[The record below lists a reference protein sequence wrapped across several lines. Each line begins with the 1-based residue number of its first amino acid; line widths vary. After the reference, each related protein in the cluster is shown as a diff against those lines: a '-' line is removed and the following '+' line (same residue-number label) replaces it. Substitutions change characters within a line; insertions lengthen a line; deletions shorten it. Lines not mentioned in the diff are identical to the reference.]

1 MKNSCECTSD
11 NSEIHCVA
19 ATDGENAAIMIT
31 HYSPSKNIAEKSVTV
46 QLDEGHSDGEWLMYF
61 LDENRTMEETC
72 VKVSDGELSFTMPEN
87 SVVLLKKNF

>member
-31 HYSPSKNIAEKSVTV
+31 HYSATKNIAEKNVTV
-46 QLDEGHSDGEWLMYF
+46 HLDGAHSEGEWMMYF
-61 LDENRTMEETC
+61 LDENRTMEEVR
-72 VKVSDGELSFTMPEN
+72 VKFNNGEISLAMPEN
-87 SVVLLKKNF
+87 SVVLLKKIF